1 MADAATLGKLADLCP
16 GCDAV
21 RPAKY
26 KTVPRPVVTHQRVTL
41 GAGCLNPKG
50 LKDPS
55 GFCLRAAPI
64 NATMCREEV
73 AMSKAAIIRARI
85 EPRLKSETED
95 ILRQLG
101 LSTTEAITLFYHQV
115 RLNRGLPF
123 EVRLPNK
130 TTRKTFAD
138 TDAGKNLV
146 RAKDAADLFRK
157 LKL

>member
-1 MADAATLGKLADLCP
+1 
-16 GCDAV
+16 
-21 RPAKY
+21 
-26 KTVPRPVVTHQRVTL
+26 
-41 GAGCLNPKG
+41 
-50 LKDPS
+50 
-55 GFCLRAAPI
+55 
-64 NATMCREEV
+64 
-73 AMSKAAIIRARI
+73 MSKAAIIRARI

-123 EVRLPNK
+123 EVRLPNN